1 MSVASSALYGAWW
14 RNHVHVT
21 FDTWHNIDR
30 RRQYSS
36 RNRLFP
42 ENKIVALYLW
52 QRIKA
57 LVKSLLHSTFEDF
70 KKKELYI
77 KASRCTCISIF
88 LYQQRRPIQK
98 KTFALIIRPNLS
110 YILNVFLFYKSLV
123 PQNAI
128 YCYIKCK
135 NKILLTS
142 IRACVRSL
150 VRKDIKEQVL
160 LIIHGRQVCSPSF
173 FDKKHG

>member
-1 MSVASSALYGAWW
+1 M
-14 RNHVHVT
+14 
-21 FDTWHNIDR
+21 FTWHLTHGTTLTEDDSTAVGTDCSLKTKQLR
-30 RRQYSS
+30 Y
-36 RNRLFP
+36 
-42 ENKIVALYLW
+42 ALW

-57 LVKSLLHSTFEDF
+57 IVKSLLHSTFEDF

-77 KASRCTCISIF
+77 KAIRCTCISIF